1 MTGKSVWAIVA
12 IAAVA
17 ILAYVIFGQTSTDQ
31 AVPANEPSGGSAIV
45 SVKIPETLSERAQIG
60 ELAFNAKCAVCHGP
74 SAEGQNGV
82 APPLVH
88 RIYEPNH
95 HADIAFVLAA
105 QNGVRSHHW
114 TFGNMPPIEGLTKAD
129 VLNIATYIRELQR
142 ENGIN

>member
-1 MTGKSVWAIVA
+1 MSGKSVWAIVA
-12 IAAVA
+12 VAAVA
-17 ILAYVIFGQTSTDQ
+17 IGAFLLFGQPPAEQ
-31 AVPANEPSGGSAIV
+31 AGQAGPVASGPAMV
-45 SVKIPETLSERAQIG
+45 TVKLPAELSERGQIG
-60 ELAFNAKCAVCHGP
+60 ETAFNAKCAVCHGP
-74 SAEGQNGV
+74 AAEGQNGV

-95 HADIAFVLAA
+95 HSDIAFVLAA